1 MVGWAAGMGV
11 LMSNTSGRF
20 LTSREACDRAGYAR
34 PDSLL
39 RAWRAAG
46 LPVYKRPSG
55 RNVVAVE
62 DFERFIAPDSIPAA
76 ERPVR

>member
-1 MVGWAAGMGV
+1 MP
-11 LMSNTSGRF
+11 NTSGPF

-62 DFERFIAPDSIPAA
+62 DFRRFIAPEGAQAA